1 MAMNTEDHQRRAAE
15 IQAEETRL
23 SFAKFDFTDAW
34 AIGRQLV
41 ASAPAPVAIR
51 IVLADR
57 VLFAASLDGTSADN
71 ALWLDHKLNAV
82 KHFGRS
88 SLWLHHNLRAKGR
101 TLADIPAGRMAIVD
115 HGGGF
120 PIRIGT
126 QTVGAIGVSGL
137 PHEEDHRLI
146 VQALSAVILGAEEFE
161 RSGASDRDLKLE

>member
-1 MAMNTEDHQRRAAE
+1 MNREDHRRRAAE
-15 IQAEETRL
+15 IEAEETRL
-23 SFAKFDFTDAW
+23 SFTKFDFADAW
-34 AIGRQLV
+34 KIGGKLV
-41 ASAPAPVAIR
+41 AAAPAPLAIR

-88 SLWLHHNLRAKGR
+88 SLWLHHNLRAKGKV
-101 TLADIPAGRMAIVD
+101 LAEIPAGRMAMAD

-120 PIRIGT
+120 PIRIGS
-126 QTVGAIGVSGL
+126 QTIGAIGVSGL

-146 VQALSAVILGAEEFE
+146 VRALS
-161 RSGASDRDLKLE
+161 D

>member
-1 MAMNTEDHQRRAAE
+1 MNTEDHQRRAAE

-23 SFAKFDFTDAW
+23 SFTKFDFADAW
-34 AIGRQLV
+34 AIGRKLV
-41 ASAPAPVAIR
+41 ESAPAPVAIR

-82 KHFGRS
+82 RHFGRS

-101 TLADIPAGRMAIVD
+101 TLSDIPAGRMAIVD

-120 PIRIGT
+120 PIRI
-126 QTVGAIGVSGL
+126 QCHQVSRHPSFGCARLNEVAAVVYISYEHGL
-137 PHEEDHRLI
+137 
-146 VQALSAVILGAEEFE
+146 
-161 RSGASDRDLKLE
+161 

>member
-1 MAMNTEDHQRRAAE
+1 VCEDKAMNTQDHQRRAAE

-23 SFAKFDFTDAW
+23 SFTKFDFADAW
-34 AIGRQLV
+34 AIGRKLV
-41 ASAPAPVAIR
+41 ESAPAPVAIR

-82 KHFGRS
+82 RHFGRS

-101 TLADIPAGRMAIVD
+101 TLSDIPAGRMAIVD

-146 VQALSAVILGAEEFE
+146 VQALSAVMPGTQELDQ
-161 RSGASDRDLKLE
+161 SGTSGPD